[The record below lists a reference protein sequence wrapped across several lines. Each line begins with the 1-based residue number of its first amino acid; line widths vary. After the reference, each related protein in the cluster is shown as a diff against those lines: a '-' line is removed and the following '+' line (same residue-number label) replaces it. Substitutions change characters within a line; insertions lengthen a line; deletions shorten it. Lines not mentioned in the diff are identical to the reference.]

1 MKKTFKLENII
12 FTVDEK
18 AERFLCKLQSVLT
31 AETSSKMLC
40 QTVELYYNC
49 MLEEGFANSF
59 KAFLD
64 SASWYCYYTPY
75 TDDPRHPNNWSNQ
88 DGHSAE
94 KSLKWV
100 ELLGQF
106 LSLDRKVCFS
116 ALILAKTAKVVENI
130 LKNDPD
136 TDFKNLQIRIKE
148 EMEDHKFLSS
158 TEMRPPQLWANP
170 DKELVEI
177 SNVSHSQGMW
187 EAADFTYSGFN
198 YVFFKASEAM

>member
-1 MKKTFKLENII
+1 MKKIFKIQKII
-12 FTVDEK
+12 FTVDER

-31 AETSSKMLC
+31 AENSTRMLN
-40 QTVELYYNC
+40 QTVELFYNC
-49 MLEEGFANSF
+49 LLEEGFAISF

-88 DGHSAE
+88 YGHSSE

-106 LSLDRKVCFS
+106 YHLDRKVCFS
-116 ALILAKTAKVVENI
+116 ALILAKTAEVVDNI
-130 LKNDPD
+130 LKNNPD
-136 TDFKNLQIRIKE
+136 SDFKNLQIRIKE
-148 EMEDHKFLSS
+148 NMEDYNFLSS
-158 TEMRPPQLWANP
+158 REMRPPQLWANL

-177 SNVSHSQGMW
+177 THASHSQG
-187 EAADFTYSGFN
+187 
-198 YVFFKASEAM
+198 V